1 MYAYRG
7 QRCDT
12 SVGPK
17 DGKDCWPPRRK
28 EVQDKESA
36 IGGWGFYSPGLGNT
50 CFAVPT
56 KTTVTTATCG
66 PSGIS
71 EEGSYVFPATVP
83 VQITGNVSS
92 TIVTL
97 WAPMFQLNF
106 ESTDLKPATTLP
118 SSTSTPSETSTE
130 SSTTSSL
137 SEGAIAGIAVGTVL
151 AGIILGIAA
160 TLLVLRYRR
169 NKTLSNKS
177 QLAYGDAT
185 AYQLAAQPGAEV
197 HQYQG
202 GGITEFH
209 EVQAKNKPVELSA
222 QM

>member
-1 MYAYRG
+1 
-7 QRCDT
+7 
-12 SVGPK
+12 
-17 DGKDCWPPRRK
+17 
-28 EVQDKESA
+28 
-36 IGGWGFYSPGLGNT
+36 
-50 CFAVPT
+50 
-56 KTTVTTATCG
+56 
-66 PSGIS
+66 
-71 EEGSYVFPATVP
+71 
-83 VQITGNVSS
+83 
-92 TIVTL
+92 
-97 WAPMFQLNF
+97 MFQLNF

-169 NKTLSNKS
+169 NKTLSNPS

-185 AYQLAAQPGAEV
+185 TYQQAAQPGAEV

-202 GGITEFH
+202 GGTTEFH